1 MNSSVYSTTL
11 KTSVSLVALCA
22 VGMSPILGATAQD
35 ETEDAVAVQQT
46 IYVTATRRS
55 ESIQDI
61 PINIAAVGA
70 DQIEQQGFGDIS
82 ELASYVPG
90 LNVSDQGGRDGN
102 RIIVRGLNAEP
113 VQAAFGQPDGGGT
126 VATYVGEIPVYVD
139 LRLKDLQRVEVLLGP
154 QGTLYGAGTMGGA
167 IRYIPNKP
175 SFDESFAEVRTD
187 IYSYAEGDGI
197 SSDSGFTFNLP
208 VSNQF
213 AIRGSLDYL
222 DDQGFVDYPFVVQQP
237 GVSNPDPDFT
247 DSAQVAANLSP
258 QSDVNTEQTLG
269 GRIAA
274 RWQPNDAIDATLTY
288 YFQQQENGGRNTSG
302 RRGILNTGD
311 YETAQR
317 VLEPNERD
325 NELLALEVVADLGFA
340 ELTSATG
347 LSETKE
353 NGQRDQTD
361 LLITLEYSYEAFPT
375 FTAFTFEDD
384 KTETFNQEVRLVSKG
399 DYRYNWIVGAFYNEN
414 TYHGVSS
421 EFTPGVIEDFGLPLP
436 ATGAL
441 EYFSADRQELEETAL
456 FGEFSYDITDK
467 WDVTVGARFY
477 DYTFQTGN
485 VTFFPIVEYVFD
497 ALPADQLSA
506 AFTLDQLESNVAI
519 DPTTI
524 QDEDGSLFKFNTS
537 YTFDNGNMAYATFSQ
552 GYRLGGGNAGPD
564 CPAFDPLSP
573 QGLCLLA
580 SGQQFGPDAV
590 NDIRQLDERA
600 YASDT
605 VDNYEIGLKTAWLD
619 GSLIVNG
626 SVYFIEWTD
635 PQLAATSVNAGTSIT
650 VNAGAAET
658 MGVDLSSS
666 WQVTDNFSLRGSFSY
681 TKAELT
687 VDVPDLVTT
696 IPTPTQ
702 IANDPNAGTPDAL
715 TPFATLFEAGR
726 SGDRLPG
733 SPETQFSIFGSYVM
747 PLANGNDVIFDGGYA
762 WQGDVLDEAGAR
774 GSSLVLPS
782 FGRASISV
790 AYQTPQWSVTGYVD
804 NLFDELA
811 ETSVAGNV
819 LFNQTVS
826 GANVRS
832 FRTNVLP
839 PRSVG
844 VRLKYRFN

>member
-1 MNSSVYSTTL
+1 MKDRNHLSALKLSASLAAYCALSST
-11 KTSVSLVALCA
+11 A
-22 VGMSPILGATAQD
+22 VLGASAQETLD
-35 ETEDAVAVQQT
+35 EEPSVQDT
-46 IYVTATRRS
+46 VVVTATRRS

-61 PINIAAVGA
+61 PINISAVGA
-70 DQIEQQGFGDIS
+70 AQIEQQGFGDIS

-126 VATYVGEIPVYVD
+126 VATYVGEIPLYVD
-139 LRLKDLQRVEVLLGP
+139 LRLKDLERVEVLLGP

-175 SFDESFAEVRTD
+175 NFDETFAEVRTD
-187 IYSYAEGDGI
+187 AYSYAEGDGI
-197 SSDSGFTFNLP
+197 SSDTGLTFNVP
-208 VSNQF
+208 FSDKF
-213 AIRGSLDYL
+213 AVRGSLDYL
-222 DDQGFVDYPFVVQQP
+222 DDKGFIDYPFVVKEI

-247 DSAQVAANLSP
+247 DPADLEANFNSK
-258 QSDVNTEQTLG
+258 SDVNTEQTLG

-274 RWQPNDAIDATLTY
+274 RWRPNDIIDANLTY
-288 YFQQQENGGRNTSG
+288 YYQNQENGGRNTSG
-302 RRGILNTGD
+302 RRGILSTGD

-317 VLEPNERD
+317 VVEPNERK

-347 LSETKE
+347 LSETTE

-384 KTETFNQEVRLVSKG
+384 KTETFNQELRLVSKG
-399 DYRYNWIVGAFYNEN
+399 DNRYSWIVGAFYNEN
-414 TYHGVSS
+414 TYEGLSS

-436 ATGAL
+436 ANGAL
-441 EYFSADRQELEETAL
+441 EYFSADRQELEETAI
-456 FGEFSYDITDK
+456 FGEFSFDITDK
-467 WDVTVGARFY
+467 WDVTLGARFY

-497 ALPADQLSA
+497 GLPADELSA
-506 AFTLDQLESNVAI
+506 AFSLDEVGENVAI
-519 DPTTI
+519 DPTTV

-537 YTFDNGNMAYATFSQ
+537 YTFNNGNMAYATFSQ
-552 GYRLGGGNAGPD
+552 GYRLGGGNAGGD
-564 CPAFDPLSP
+564 CPAYDPASP
-573 QGLCLLA
+573 QELCLLS
-580 SGQQFGPDAV
+580 SGQQFGPDPI

-600 YASDT
+600 YASDS
-605 VDNYEIGLKTAWLD
+605 VDNYEIGLKTSWMNGA
-619 GSLIVNG
+619 LILNG
-626 SVYFIEWTD
+626 SAFFIDWSD

-650 VNAGAAET
+650 VNAGGAET
-658 MGVDLSSS
+658 KGIDLSSS
-666 WQVTDNFSLRGSFSY
+666 WQITDNFNLRGSFSY

-687 VDVPDLVTT
+687 QDVPDLITT
-696 IPTPTQ
+696 IPTADQ
-702 IANDPNAGTPDAL
+702 IAADTSL
-715 TPFATLFEAGR
+715 TPFATLFEAGIA
-726 SGDRLPG
+726 GDRLPG

-747 PLANGNDVIFDGGYA
+747 PLSNGNELLFDGGYA

-774 GSSLVLPS
+774 GSSLTLPS
-782 FGRASISV
+782 FGRANVSV
-790 AYQTPQWSVTGYVD
+790 AYQTPKWSVTGYVD

-819 LFNQTVS
+819 LFNQNIS
-826 GANVRS
+826 GANVRAY
-832 FRTNVLP
+832 RTNVLP
-839 PRSVG
+839 PRSIG
-844 VRLKYRFN
+844 LRLKYRFE